1 MPRPCH
7 VVIALQAT
15 CMLGPWLR
23 APKSLAACTQGHV
36 SLPMQACHGLDYL
49 HMGAVVAL
57 ALAVC
62 TQACPSLG
70 CLPMGATLTLVAA
83 CPHIWSD
90 FLKMRVFW
98 KMRLFPLMR
107 QVVGIQGACPRAC
120 HAALP
125 CIDTHSGKIG
135 SCLFPFLC
143 PYIHSMILE
152 EDSSKRFGVSSIF
165 EFFIIFH
172 IFQLPKI
179 IKNKIY

>member
-7 VVIALQAT
+7 TVIALQAA

-49 HMGAVVAL
+49 HMGAAVAL

-107 QVVGIQGACPRAC
+107 QVVGIQGACPR
-120 HAALP
+120 HAMP
-125 CIDTHSGKIG
+125 H
-135 SCLFPFLC
+135 C
-143 PYIHSMILE
+143 P
-152 EDSSKRFGVSSIF
+152 VSTRTPAKLAHAFFHFNVPIF
-165 EFFIIFH
+165 I
-172 IFQLPKI
+172 P
-179 IKNKIY
+179 